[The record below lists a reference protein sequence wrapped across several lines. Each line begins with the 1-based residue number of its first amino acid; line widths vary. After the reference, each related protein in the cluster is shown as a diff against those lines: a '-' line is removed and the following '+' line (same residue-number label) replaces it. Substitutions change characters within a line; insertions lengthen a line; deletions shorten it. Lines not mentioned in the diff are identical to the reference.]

1 MEESKTNDKF
11 VTIIL
16 ILFVIFLIIYIANGS
31 DYYEYKAYTKSTLT
45 KESMKRFEKDI
56 SEGKNVS
63 INDYIGAEYIDYSNS
78 FSDIGYE
85 TGKIVETIMN
95 KGIKKALKL
104 LSTLF
109 YE

>member
-1 MEESKTNDKF
+1 MEEVKNNDKF
-11 VTIIL
+11 ITAIL
-16 ILFVIFLIIYIANGS
+16 LLFVIFLIIYISNGT

-45 KESMKRFEKDI
+45 KENMKKFEKDI

-63 INDYIGAEYIDYSNS
+63 INQYIESNYIDYSNS
-78 FSDIGYE
+78 ISNIGYE
-85 TGKIVETIMN
+85 MGKTVEHVMN